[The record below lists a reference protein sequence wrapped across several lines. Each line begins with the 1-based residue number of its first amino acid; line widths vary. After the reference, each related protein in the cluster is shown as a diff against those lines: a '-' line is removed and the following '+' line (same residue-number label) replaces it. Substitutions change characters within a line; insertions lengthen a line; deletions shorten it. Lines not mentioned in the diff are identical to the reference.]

1 MRNTY
6 QTFPA
11 QSAPCL
17 NKILRVW
24 TRLGKSA
31 NCSCL
36 QYLTQ
41 DSLSIMLLI
50 VVAMQNSVAYKETF
64 GLRCT
69 GWINKSA
76 RRKCKVQNC
85 SKEYAGCGLKQ
96 GHYVWLL
103 SSSPLCHILLQ
114 MAIWVQ
120 FPGLAYLSSCRGYV
134 LCTMYFCWYKEYD
147 KFLGDG
153 FLVLTFLTHASG
165 ELVQPVW

>member
-1 MRNTY
+1 MRYTY
-6 QTFPA
+6 QSFPA
-11 QSAPCL
+11 CTAPCL

-36 QYLTQ
+36 HYLIQ
-41 DSLSIMLLI
+41 
-50 VVAMQNSVAYKETF
+50 AMQNSVAYKETF

-76 RRKCKVQNC
+76 RWKCKVQNC

-103 SSSPLCHILLQ
+103 SSSPLCRISLQ
-114 MAIWVQ
+114 TAIWVQ
-120 FPGLAYLSSCRGYV
+120 FPGLPYLSSCPGYV
-134 LCTMYFCWYKEYD
+134 LCTMYICWYKWYD